1 MRELQIGNQQVRVRA
16 TPLALLFYK
25 QEFKSDLLGDMV
37 KFEAVATD
45 ITKIDTVV
53 ILQIIW
59 AMAKADVGVSG
70 KFPSFVE
77 WAGELDSFDVS
88 DKDLIRSAMDEAA
101 DGFFRSGASGRKAPG
116 EKTGK

>member
-1 MRELQIGNQQVRVRA
+1 MRELQIGDQLVRVCA
-16 TPLALLFYK
+16 MPLTLLYYK
-25 QEFKSDLLGDMV
+25 QEFKSDLLVDMV
-37 KFEAVATD
+37 KFDAVATD